1 MILILSSLDSFVQ
14 LITVLVIFI
23 FVLIITYFTTRWMAG
38 IQKGRSFNKNLRI
51 IETISAGNNKMI
63 SIVQA
68 GEKYLVVSIG
78 KDEVHYLT
86 ELKQEELKDL
96 SFMNPDNQ
104 NDKQDPFAEIYGRL
118 KEKYD
123 NRSKHEYIHEEI

>member
-1 MILILSSLDSFVQ
+1 MILILSYLDSFVQ

-104 NDKQDPFAEIYGRL
+104 NDKQDPFAEIFGRL

-123 NRSKHEYIHEEI
+123 NRSKHE

>member
-104 NDKQDPFAEIYGRL
+104 NDKQNPFAEIFGRL

-123 NRSKHEYIHEEI
+123 NRSKHE

>member
-14 LITVLVIFI
+14 LITVLVIFV

-51 IETISAGNNKMI
+51 IETISVGNNKMV
-63 SIVQA
+63 SIVQV

-86 ELKQEELKDL
+86 ELKQEELRDL
-96 SFMNPDNQ
+96 SFMNPDSQ
-104 NDKQDPFAEIYGRL
+104 NDKQDPFAEIFGRL

-123 NRSKHEYIHEEI
+123 NRSKHE

>member
-104 NDKQDPFAEIYGRL
+104 YDKQDPFAEIFGRL

-123 NRSKHEYIHEEI
+123 NRSKHE

>member
-96 SFMNPDNQ
+96 SFMNTDNQ

-123 NRSKHEYIHEEI
+123 NRSKHE

>member
-104 NDKQDPFAEIYGRL
+104 NDKQDPFADIFGRL

-123 NRSKHEYIHEEI
+123 NRSKHE

>member
-38 IQKGRSFNKNLRI
+38 IQKGRSLNKNLRI

-123 NRSKHEYIHEEI
+123 NRSKHE

>member
-104 NDKQDPFAEIYGRL
+104 NDKQDPVAEIYGRL

-123 NRSKHEYIHEEI
+123 NRSKHE

>member
-104 NDKQDPFAEIYGRL
+104 NDKQDPFAEIFGRL

-123 NRSKHEYIHEEI
+123 KRSKHE

>member
-104 NDKQDPFAEIYGRL
+104 NDKQDPFAEIYGRI

-123 NRSKHEYIHEEI
+123 NRSKHE

>member
-38 IQKGRSFNKNLRI
+38 IQKGQSFNKNLRI
-51 IETISAGNNKMI
+51 IETISVGNNKMV

-86 ELKQEELKDL
+86 ELKQEELRDL
-96 SFMNPDNQ
+96 SFMNPDSQ
-104 NDKQDPFAEIYGRL
+104 NDKQDPFAEIFGRL

-123 NRSKHEYIHEEI
+123 NRSKHD

>member
-86 ELKQEELKDL
+86 ELKQEELKYL

-104 NDKQDPFAEIYGRL
+104 NDKQDPFAEIFGRL

-123 NRSKHEYIHEEI
+123 NRSKHE

>member
-14 LITVLVIFI
+14 LITALVIFI

-104 NDKQDPFAEIYGRL
+104 NDKQDPFAEIFGRL

-123 NRSKHEYIHEEI
+123 NRSKHE

>member
-123 NRSKHEYIHEEI
+123 NRSKHE

>member
-123 NRSKHEYIHEEI
+123 IRSKHE

>member
-38 IQKGRSFNKNLRI
+38 IQKGRSVNKNLRI

-104 NDKQDPFAEIYGRL
+104 NDKQDPFAEIFGRL

-123 NRSKHEYIHEEI
+123 NRSKHE

>member
-68 GEKYLVVSIG
+68 GEKYLVVSVG

-123 NRSKHEYIHEEI
+123 NRSKHE

>member
-23 FVLIITYFTTRWMAG
+23 FVLIITYFTTRWMTG

-104 NDKQDPFAEIYGRL
+104 NDKQDPFAEIFGRL

-123 NRSKHEYIHEEI
+123 NRSKHE

>member
-104 NDKQDPFAEIYGRL
+104 NDKQDPFAEIFGRF

-123 NRSKHEYIHEEI
+123 NRSKHE

>member
-14 LITVLVIFI
+14 LITFLVIFI

-78 KDEVHYLT
+78 KDEGHSLT
-86 ELKQEELKDL
+86 EHKQEELKDL
-96 SFMNPDNQ
+96 SFMKPDNQ
-104 NDKQDPFAEIYGRL
+104 NDKQDPFAEIYSRL
-118 KEKYD
+118 KQKYD
-123 NRSKHEYIHEEI
+123 NRSKHE

>member
-1 MILILSSLDSFVQ
+1 
-14 LITVLVIFI
+14 
-23 FVLIITYFTTRWMAG
+23 MAG

-104 NDKQDPFAEIYGRL
+104 NDKQYPFAEIFGRL

-123 NRSKHEYIHEEI
+123 NRSKHE

>member
-63 SIVQA
+63 SIVQV

-104 NDKQDPFAEIYGRL
+104 NDKQDPFAEIFGRL

-123 NRSKHEYIHEEI
+123 NRSKHE

>member
-104 NDKQDPFAEIYGRL
+104 NDKQDPFAEIFGRL
-118 KEKYD
+118 KEKYN
-123 NRSKHEYIHEEI
+123 NRSKHE

>member
-104 NDKQDPFAEIYGRL
+104 NDKQDPFAEIFGRL

-123 NRSKHEYIHEEI
+123 NRSRHE

>member
-104 NDKQDPFAEIYGRL
+104 NDKQDPFAEIFGSL

-123 NRSKHEYIHEEI
+123 NRSKHE

>member
-118 KEKYD
+118 KQKYD
-123 NRSKHEYIHEEI
+123 NRSKHE

>member
-1 MILILSSLDSFVQ
+1 MILILSSLDSFIQ

-104 NDKQDPFAEIYGRL
+104 NDKQDPFAEIFGRL

-123 NRSKHEYIHEEI
+123 NRSKHE

>member
-1 MILILSSLDSFVQ
+1 MILILSSLDSCVQ

-104 NDKQDPFAEIYGRL
+104 NDKQDPFAEIFGRL

-123 NRSKHEYIHEEI
+123 NRSKHE

>member
-23 FVLIITYFTTRWMAG
+23 FVLIITYITTRWMAG

-96 SFMNPDNQ
+96 SFMNPGNQ
-104 NDKQDPFAEIYGRL
+104 NDKQDPFAEIFGRL

-123 NRSKHEYIHEEI
+123 NRSKHE

>member
-23 FVLIITYFTTRWMAG
+23 FVLIITYFTTIWMAG

-104 NDKQDPFAEIYGRL
+104 NDKQDPFAEIFGRL

-123 NRSKHEYIHEEI
+123 NRSKHE

>member
-118 KEKYD
+118 NEKYD
-123 NRSKHEYIHEEI
+123 NRSKHE

>member
-68 GEKYLVVSIG
+68 CEKYLVVSIG

-104 NDKQDPFAEIYGRL
+104 NDKQDPFAEIFGRL

-123 NRSKHEYIHEEI
+123 NRSKHE

>member
-14 LITVLVIFI
+14 LITVLVIFV

-104 NDKQDPFAEIYGRL
+104 NDKQDPFAEIFGRL

-123 NRSKHEYIHEEI
+123 NRSKHE

>member
-38 IQKGRSFNKNLRI
+38 IQKGRNFNKNLRI

-104 NDKQDPFAEIYGRL
+104 NDKQNPFAEIFGRL

-123 NRSKHEYIHEEI
+123 NRSKHE